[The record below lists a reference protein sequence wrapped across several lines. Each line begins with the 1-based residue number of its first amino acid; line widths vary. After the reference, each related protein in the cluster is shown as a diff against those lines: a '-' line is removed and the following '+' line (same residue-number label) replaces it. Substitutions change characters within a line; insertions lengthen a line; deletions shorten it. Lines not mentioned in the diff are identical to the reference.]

1 MAIFRGFKPQAM
13 QKIAGRLGYTGSMA
27 NFDSYLEQNPDKK
40 REMIVFQEAAKEMAK
55 GGVVKMQ
62 TGGLFGA
69 GLGGIGNTRVLG
81 SSVGSLGA
89 PSYVS
94 PIMPP
99 TDPNN
104 PLGPV
109 GAAVMRYGY
118 NPTTNQYSI
127 SGGGGQQFP
136 EGFESSM
143 NYGDLYKKY
152 PQIKGVFERGR
163 PQPKTLQDMMV
174 GEPGP
179 PIMTSP
185 GFDPR
190 YEGRNAQDYGQRN
203 QIPVGTGGFG
213 QEGFDIEKARQ
224 VTPDPRLLEL
234 ERNFRGAATMDVQA
248 RLRPDGSL
256 YMGSSSMFG
265 DIYGQ
270 GGSYQQTYPSGL
282 VDPRDPEPIAV
293 TPPAQAPSSDAGS
306 IGQVSADRLFNPTL
320 PTGATVTPFGVPV
333 EQGQMISP
341 VTGQVAGTVSV
352 PTTMSQTTMT
362 NQPTVQQANLMNAQD
377 VATQVNSSL
386 DTLQTA
392 TTVPNDPRAQ
402 VLAAQQTASSVGN
415 LASAQGNAILMT
427 NPMQRQI
434 QAGELID
441 SVANADKASKFT
453 EQVQA
458 ATASPTDKATV
469 AGQLATLTANFDAT
483 NPPAWAAGAIR
494 GVQAVMQQRGLGAS
508 SIAGQALIQAAME
521 SAIPIAQ
528 ADARTVATFETQNL
542 SNRQQR
548 AMLSAQQRAAFIGQE
563 FDQAFQARV
572 QNASRISD
580 IANVNFTAEQQ
591 IGLENSRTAN
601 TLNLNN
607 LSNRQALVMAEA
619 SALANLDTANLS
631 MRQQSAVQNAQN
643 FLQLEMANLSNK
655 QQSEL
660 FKAQQRTQALFT
672 DQAADNA
679 SRQFNASSQN
689 QVDQFFANLGTQV
702 AQFNATQA
710 NAQAQFNAGQANT
723 VERFNAELN
732 NQRDQFNAQN
742 QLVIG
747 QSNAQ
752 WRRQIATADTAAVNR
767 ANELNAN
774 SLLGISK
781 EAYDNLWTYYADT
794 MEWAW
799 TSAESELDRIN
810 KLATSNIQA
819 DSLKEARRM
828 EADAKAAS
836 GLGGMVGT
844 ILTAGK
850 DSLIGGWF
858 S

>member
-13 QKIAGRLGYTGSMA
+13 QRIAGRLGYTGSMD
-27 NFDSYLEQNPDKK
+27 NFDNYLEQNPEKK
-40 REMIVFQEAAKEMAK
+40 RQMIVYEEAAKQMAK

-62 TGGLFGA
+62 EGGATPAPIYTGENQQTETEKPA
-69 GLGGIGNTRVLG
+69 SIGD
-81 SSVGSLGA
+81 
-89 PSYVS
+89 VS
-94 PIMPP
+94 AQRMFN
-99 TDPNN
+99 PN
-104 PLGPV
+104 L
-109 GAAVMRYGY
+109 
-118 NPTTNQYSI
+118 
-127 SGGGGQQFP
+127 P
-136 EGFESSM
+136 EG
-143 NYGDLYKKY
+143 
-152 PQIKGVFERGR
+152 
-163 PQPKTLQDMMV
+163 
-174 GEPGP
+174 
-179 PIMTSP
+179 
-185 GFDPR
+185 
-190 YEGRNAQDYGQRN
+190 
-203 QIPVGTGGFG
+203 
-213 QEGFDIEKARQ
+213 
-224 VTPDPRLLEL
+224 
-234 ERNFRGAATMDVQA
+234 TM
-248 RLRPDGSL
+248 
-256 YMGSSSMFG
+256 
-265 DIYGQ
+265 
-270 GGSYQQTYPSGL
+270 
-282 VDPRDPEPIAV
+282 
-293 TPPAQAPSSDAGS
+293 
-306 IGQVSADRLFNPTL
+306 
-320 PTGATVTPFGVPV
+320 VTPFGVPLS
-333 EQGQMISP
+333 QQQDIMP
-341 VTGQVAGTVSV
+341 TTGQVTGTVSV
-352 PTTMSQTTMT
+352 PTTTAQTTMS
-362 NQPTVQQANLMNAQD
+362 NQPTVQQANIMDAQGIAD
-377 VATQVNSSL
+377 QVNTSL

-392 TTVPNDPRAQ
+392 TTTPDDPRAQ

-415 LASAQGNAILMT
+415 LSSAQGNSILMT
-427 NPMQRQI
+427 NPTQRQI
-434 QAGELID
+434 QAGELVD

-458 ATASPTDKATV
+458 ATATASDQATV

-483 NPPAWAAGAIR
+483 NPPAWAAGAVR

-508 SIAGQALIQAAME
+508 SIAGQALIQAAIE
-521 SAIPIAQ
+521 SALPIAQ
-528 ADARTVATFETQNL
+528 ADARTIATFETQNL

-548 AMLSAQQRAAFIGQE
+548 AMLAAQQRAQFIGQE

-572 QNASRISD
+572 QNASRIAD
-580 IANVNFTAEQQ
+580 IANVNFNAEQQ
-591 IGLENSRTAN
+591 IALENSRAAN
-601 TLNLNN
+601 TVNLNN

-631 MRQQSAVQNAQN
+631 ARQQSAVQNAQN
-643 FLQLEMANLSNK
+643 FLQMEMANLSNK

-672 DQAADNA
+672 DQAAENA
-679 SRQFNASSQN
+679 SRQFNATSQN

-752 WRRQIATADTAAVNR
+752 WRRQIATADTTAVNR

-799 TSAESELDRIN
+799 TSAESELDRIQ
-810 KLATSNIQA
+810 KLAVANIQA
-819 DSLKEARRM
+819 DSLKEARAM

-836 GLGGMVGT
+836 GLGSMVGT